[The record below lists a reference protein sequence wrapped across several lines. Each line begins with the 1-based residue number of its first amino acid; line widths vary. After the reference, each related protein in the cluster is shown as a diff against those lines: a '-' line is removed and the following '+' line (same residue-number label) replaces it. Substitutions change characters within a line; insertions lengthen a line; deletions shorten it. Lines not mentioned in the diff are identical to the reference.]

1 LKIACIESL
10 ENHMGRTYNK
20 DVVGFNWAISRLYH

>member
-1 LKIACIESL
+1 
-10 ENHMGRTYNK
+10 MGRTYNK